1 MAAREAAEAMGRG
14 LRQSVSA
21 SGGHVPVKAAR
32 VLHDRLM
39 IPGERP
45 SDCVDE
51 MHALAR
57 LIEVEELRYERLV
70 GDSGGSHRAG
80 YAIGRIL
87 SLVQDDVSGVDVVSK
102 YCLDALT
109 SPSTPPRAQAAA
121 LRLLCS
127 VVSVTGFQFP
137 LTDERLVERLRAWA
151 LGDLRPR
158 ADAAPPGRARRE
170 AEDAAETAERAA
182 AALEAAREP
191 TADLARATAARAAL
205 EALRVKTYALGCLA
219 VALEAEDVASALV
232 RDGAMAEIVTPLRR
246 ALVEGAPPEGA
257 GAVAAFFACD
267 LAHAKRADATP
278 SRGDARDVVV
288 PDDDE
293 SVVAFHEQLGTETG
307 DRDAAARA
315 LAEALTAGA
324 PADARALPARLL
336 EARLRALAATGE
348 YIECFGEAL
357 RCGAVEVALAL
368 VRGTYWSEDAPAW
381 PEEAAARRL
390 RWRDG
395 DKQTPDAARLA
406 ASCAP
411 QLPESLAAVCSLLA
425 HRKFAVTFVDRGGV
439 AALLRIPKGALSVD
453 GFHRCLF
460 AVSQTPSAME
470 RLLAPNR
477 DAAASAGA
485 ARRCV
490 DVALEALDGGH
501 ETARRHAA
509 LFLALAF
516 PFPAVVD
523 AFDAAGGLR
532 PLLNLLRHAA
542 QLSAAAT
549 AAAKQ
554 TACHACHALRQ
565 YARAH
570 LHRRVSLSAL
580 NLNPHRAVDLGQA
593 ATDRNLRAAT
603 HDPKTASSMQK
614 TSWLPV
620 DAFVA
625 QGGHD
630 IVLALMRVA
639 AGDRHF
645 HECVPAGLAALRIA
659 TLHPNARD
667 ATVAA
672 CVGAPAALSA
682 ADVLL
687 EIAARAAGAQ
697 DAEVAVDALQIV
709 RQLVA
714 PPPALKAAAPA
725 ASAPPARKLQR
736 DRSRVSTTPSKKL
749 AHRRGSLVGGT
760 SAGPSSRTPYRTS
773 FDPRS
778 SNPAEQKE
786 SALDRA
792 LRPGRA
798 ALREAGG
805 LRALLA
811 MLTRDARRLPPP
823 SDDAARA
830 LCCDA
835 LIAMARDPAV
845 AQTLQTLQV
854 ARRLTEMVSS
864 HKHKRAAGTRV
875 GAAEA
880 REAGE
885 APGET
890 RAAAAAEAGAEFHRA
905 AVELIALTAG
915 GAARGSAALA
925 AANAVA
931 VAPLRRMERHAI
943 AAATRVQ
950 YPHEDLL
957 QLIHEHLSNAGLSK
971 AAEALAAEA
980 TDRLGTPFLGQR
992 RRVPTTSAA
1001 AGTPTKGKT
1010 SHASLPGG
1018 FQTARRDSRRGSL
1031 ARRPGTALAGVF
1043 GGTATPRPGAFTLGM
1058 RAPPGP
1064 ATSPAA
1070 KSAPPR
1076 RSKRKASALAIG
1088 EKTPETADPPVAP
1101 AARSPGLLVGAD
1113 AASPTGFGRVHARF
1127 SPLAG
1132 NADEKREVRCGVVD
1146 RGDREGCG
1154 VRSKLD
1160 GVMTTYLRA
1169 QHRQCAS
1176 PAAACAPFSLL
1187 EPHACAEPRH
1197 PLVAPANVTRRVHRR
1212 EWFAGAGG
1220 AWGGGARGG
1229 PGGRARDRHFVF
1241 GRFRPVRAL
1250 RDEGATFTC
1259 AAFVG
1264 GSRSPSGYR
1273 DASVLAGTTDG
1284 TLRLFDA
1291 SNGDVLECVD
1301 AEHSGGVRS
1310 VSSRV
1315 SSGGGKPFA
1324 LSSSDGETF
1333 LWDVSTSSPEFA
1345 SEGPVAAFEGA
1356 CSAAFDER
1364 CQYVFHAGG
1373 NTPGTASLYDIA
1385 AGRDVSR
1392 FFAWDEN
1399 GSENAHASS
1408 RRFVARATS
1417 ARRFA
1422 DVDFGPTGSSLVL
1435 WGDTLWDVRLPH
1447 PVRVFDAFSDGGGAC
1462 FHPRGD
1468 EVVLNSEV
1476 WDLRS
1481 ERLLRSARA
1490 LDGCKLAW
1498 TRTGECCVA
1507 SYRAPRDES
1516 VLASFRKTKHPLCRA
1531 FRAVD
1536 GERDYAEIATVD
1548 ADRAVLDVAWN
1559 AGADDALLV
1568 AECDLA
1574 SDTGPDAAVRVYE
1587 AGRLRPSEEDSDAED
1602 SDAGDGRSE
1611 GDAEDDEFFFG
1622 DEGAGSGRRRA
1633 AGLLDDAALA
1643 AMRDDDDDDDDD
1655 ERRAART
1662 AAAIAGDG
1670 AALAGLRALLGG
1682 LVADRIRGAV
1692 EAEGAGVAEGEEEE
1706 EEEEDDV
1713 EFSLEPEEDDS
1724 ASDDAERSSG
1734 STRSSDSDTESDSDT
1749 DSDSVLLSLSS
1760 GDGDWDGESVTD
1772 SQGEASGE
1780 DDESSGGGF

>member
-32 VLHDRLM
+32 ELHDRLM
-39 IPGERP
+39 TPGDVRP
-45 SDCVDE
+45 SDVVDVV
-51 MHALAR
+51 HALAR

-109 SPSTPPRAQAAA
+109 QPSTPPKAQAAG
-121 LRLLCS
+121 LRLLCA

-137 LTDERLVERLRAWA
+137 LTDERLVDRLRAWA
-151 LGDLRPR
+151 LGDLRPH
-158 ADAAPPGRARRE
+158 ADAAPRTARRE
-170 AEDAAETAERAA
+170 AADAAEAAERAA
-182 AALEAAREP
+182 AEAEASGAP
-191 TADLARATAARAAL
+191 TAHLARRAATL
-205 EALRVKTYALGCLA
+205 ASMEALRVKTYALGCLA
-219 VALEAEDVASALV
+219 VALEAEDVASELV
-232 RDGAMAEIVTPLRR
+232 RDGVMVEILTPLRR
-246 ALVEGAPPEGA
+246 ALVDGAPAEGA
-257 GAVAAFFACD
+257 
-267 LAHAKRADATP
+267 
-278 SRGDARDVVV
+278 DVVEAFARETILNRDDR
-288 PDDDE
+288 DDDFGRSTIAE
-293 SVVAFHEQLGTETG
+293 DEEHVVAFHEQMATETG
-307 DRDAAARA
+307 DRDAAAKS
-315 LAEALTAGA
+315 LAEALTSRA
-324 PADARALPARLL
+324 PADAPSLPARLL

-348 YIECFGEAL
+348 YIECFGQAL
-357 RCGAVEVALAL
+357 QCGAVEVALAL
-368 VRGTYWSEDAPAW
+368 VRGSYWNEDAPAW
-381 PEEAAARRL
+381 PREAAERRLRRVDAAVSESFAARRFA
-390 RWRDG
+390 
-395 DKQTPDAARLA
+395 P
-406 ASCAP
+406 CAP

-439 AALLRIPKGALSVD
+439 AALLSIPKGALSVD

-460 AVSQTPSAME
+460 AVSQSPSAME
-470 RLLAPNR
+470 RLLAPGR
-477 DAAASAGA
+477 DAATSAA

-509 LFLALAF
+509 LFLALSF

-570 LHRRVSLSAL
+570 LHRRVSRFLAG
-580 NLNPHRAVDLGQA
+580 NAPDPGYRAVDLGQA
-593 ATDRNLRAAT
+593 ATDRNLRAASR
-603 HDPKTASSMQK
+603 DPETAASMQK
-614 TSWLPV
+614 ASWLPV

-625 QGGHD
+625 QGGHE
-630 IVLALMRVA
+630 IVLALMHVA

-659 TLHPNARD
+659 TLHPSARN

-672 CVGAPAALSA
+672 SVGAPASLSA

-687 EIAARAAGAQ
+687 EIAARAASAQ
-697 DAEVAVDALQIV
+697 DAEAAVDALQIV

-714 PPPALKAAAPA
+714 PPPALASAASA
-725 ASAPPARKLQR
+725 ASAPPPRRLQR
-736 DRSRVSTTPSKKL
+736 ERSRVSTTPSKKL
-749 AHRRGSLVGGT
+749 AHRRGSTAAGPYA
-760 SAGPSSRTPYRTS
+760 AGPSVPSVHKTRLAS
-773 FDPRS
+773 LDPRM
-778 SNPAEQKE
+778 EKKE
-786 SALDRA
+786 TESVGEEKVSAFDRA
-792 LRPGRA
+792 FRPGRA

-811 MLTRDARRLPPP
+811 MLTRGARRLPPP
-823 SDDAARA
+823 NDDAARA

-835 LIAMARDPAV
+835 LIAMAREPAI

-864 HKHKRAAGTRV
+864 HKHKRGLGSAGA
-875 GAAEA
+875 GSEA
-880 REAGE
+880 RDPLAGKN
-885 APGET
+885 PGDT
-890 RAAAAAEAGAEFHRA
+890 GAAAAAEAGAEFHRA
-905 AVELIALTAG
+905 AVELIAITAG

-957 QLIHEHLSNAGLSK
+957 RLIHEHLSNAGLAKS
-971 AAEALAAEA
+971 ADALAAEA
-980 TDRLGTPFLGQR
+980 AEKLGTPFLGR
-992 RRVPTTSAA
+992 RRIVAEADAS
-1001 AGTPTKGKT
+1001 TPASRGKT
-1010 SHASLPGG
+1010 SPRVSPRLRLSGGGSASRARLPSETKHARLK
-1018 FQTARRDSRRGSL
+1018 ARRGSL
-1031 ARRPGTALAGVF
+1031 ARRPGTAVAGVF

-1058 RAPPGP
+1058 RAPPRAEAPEKKTPETP
-1064 ATSPAA
+1064 ASRNARA
-1070 KSAPPR
+1070 SPR
-1076 RSKRKASALAIG
+1076 RSKRKASAL
-1088 EKTPETADPPVAP
+1088 EKTQSETANVPVVP
-1101 AARSPGLLVGAD
+1101 D
-1113 AASPTGFGRVHARF
+1113 AATPLPVKSRVHARF
-1127 SPLAG
+1127 SPRAG
-1132 NADEKREVRCGVVD
+1132 EKPDEKMPPARCGVVD
-1146 RGDREGCG
+1146 RVDREGCG

-1169 QHRQCAS
+1169 QHRQCVS

-1197 PLVAPANVTRRVHRR
+1197 PLAAPANLTKRVHRR
-1212 EWFAGAGG
+1212 EWCAGAGG
-1220 AWGGGARGG
+1220 ARGGAGGG
-1229 PGGRARDRHFVF
+1229 ARDRHFVF

-1264 GSRSPSGYR
+1264 GLGGAR
-1273 DASVLAGTTDG
+1273 VLAGTNDG

-1291 SNGDVLECVD
+1291 SVGDVLEYAD
-1301 AEHSGGVRS
+1301 AGHSGSVRA

-1315 SSGGGKPFA
+1315 SLSSHKPFA
-1324 LSSSDGETF
+1324 LSSSAGETF
-1333 LWDVSTSSPEFA
+1333 LWDVSVTPEFSA
-1345 SEGPVAAFEGA
+1345 DGPAAALEGA
-1356 CSAAFDER
+1356 CSAAFDEHCR
-1364 CQYVFHAGG
+1364 HVFHAGG
-1373 NTPGTASLYDIA
+1373 NTPGTASLFDVA
-1385 AGRDVSR
+1385 AGRNVSR
-1392 FFAWDEN
+1392 FFAWDEI
-1399 GSENAHASS
+1399 GLENAQAAS
-1408 RRFVARATS
+1408 RRFVTRATS

-1422 DVDFGPTGSSLVL
+1422 DVAFGPTGTSLVL
-1435 WGDTLWDVRLPH
+1435 WGNTLWDVRLPH
-1447 PVRVFDAFSDGGGAC
+1447 PVRTFDAFSDGGGAC

-1481 ERLLRSARA
+1481 ERLLRSVHA

-1498 TRTGECCVA
+1498 TRTGDCAVA
-1507 SYRAPRDES
+1507 SYRPPWDES
-1516 VLASFRKTKHPLCRA
+1516 ILSAVRKTKHPLRGA

-1536 GERDYAEIATVD
+1536 GARDYAEIKTVD
-1548 ADRAVLDVAWN
+1548 VDRAVLDVSWD
-1559 AGADDALLV
+1559 AGADASLCA
-1568 AECDLA
+1568 AECDPLA
-1574 SDTGPDAAVRVYE
+1574 SNFEDSVVRVYE
-1587 AGRLRPSEEDSDAED
+1587 AGRMRPTEEDSDAED
-1602 SDAGDGRSE
+1602 SDEIGDGRSE
-1611 GDAEDDEFFFG
+1611 GDDDGDEGFFHGALDENAMAAMREDDE
-1622 DEGAGSGRRRA
+1622 
-1633 AGLLDDAALA
+1633 
-1643 AMRDDDDDDDDD
+1643 DDDD

-1682 LVADRIRGAV
+1682 LVADRIRDAV
-1692 EAEGAGVAEGEEEE
+1692 EAEGAGADEGEEEE
-1706 EEEEDDV
+1706 EEDDDV
-1713 EFSLEPEEDDS
+1713 EFSLEEDSAGDDDS
-1724 ASDDAERSSG
+1724 EGSASG
-1734 STRSSDSDTESDSDT
+1734 SDSLLYEESDSE
-1749 DSDSVLLSLSS
+1749 SDSVLLSLSS
-1760 GDGDWDGESVTD
+1760 GDGDEDEDSMTD
-1772 SQGEASGE
+1772 SGGEESDE
-1780 DDESSGGGF
+1780 DDSAGGF

>member
-1 MAAREAAEAMGRG
+1 M
-14 LRQSVSA
+14 
-21 SGGHVPVKAAR
+21 
-32 VLHDRLM
+32 
-39 IPGERP
+39 
-45 SDCVDE
+45 
-51 MHALAR
+51 
-57 LIEVEELRYERLV
+57 
-70 GDSGGSHRAG
+70 
-80 YAIGRIL
+80 
-87 SLVQDDVSGVDVVSK
+87 
-102 YCLDALT
+102 
-109 SPSTPPRAQAAA
+109 
-121 LRLLCS
+121 
-127 VVSVTGFQFP
+127 
-137 LTDERLVERLRAWA
+137 
-151 LGDLRPR
+151 
-158 ADAAPPGRARRE
+158 
-170 AEDAAETAERAA
+170 
-182 AALEAAREP
+182 
-191 TADLARATAARAAL
+191 
-205 EALRVKTYALGCLA
+205 
-219 VALEAEDVASALV
+219 
-232 RDGAMAEIVTPLRR
+232 
-246 ALVEGAPPEGA
+246 
-257 GAVAAFFACD
+257 
-267 LAHAKRADATP
+267 
-278 SRGDARDVVV
+278 
-288 PDDDE
+288 
-293 SVVAFHEQLGTETG
+293 
-307 DRDAAARA
+307 
-315 LAEALTAGA
+315 
-324 PADARALPARLL
+324 
-336 EARLRALAATGE
+336 
-348 YIECFGEAL
+348 
-357 RCGAVEVALAL
+357 
-368 VRGTYWSEDAPAW
+368 
-381 PEEAAARRL
+381 
-390 RWRDG
+390 
-395 DKQTPDAARLA
+395 
-406 ASCAP
+406 
-411 QLPESLAAVCSLLA
+411 
-425 HRKFAVTFVDRGGV
+425 
-439 AALLRIPKGALSVD
+439 
-453 GFHRCLF
+453 
-460 AVSQTPSAME
+460 
-470 RLLAPNR
+470 
-477 DAAASAGA
+477 
-485 ARRCV
+485 
-490 DVALEALDGGH
+490 
-501 ETARRHAA
+501 
-509 LFLALAF
+509 
-516 PFPAVVD
+516 VD
-523 AFDAAGGLR
+523 AFDAAGGSTAAQ
-532 PLLNLLRHAA
+532 PAEHAA

-845 AQTLQTLQV
+845 AQTLQTLRV

-864 HKHKRAAGTRV
+864 HKHKRAAGTAWAPRRR
-875 GAAEA
+875 GRRA
-880 REAGE
+880 RRRARRARQPRRRL
-885 APGET
+885 AP
-890 RAAAAAEAGAEFHRA
+890 EFHRA

-957 QLIHEHLSNAGLSK
+957 RLIHEHLSNAGLSK
-971 AAEALAAEA
+971 SAEALAAEA

-1176 PAAACAPFSLL
+1176 PAAVCAPFSLL

-1229 PGGRARDRHFVF
+1229 PGGRARDRHSVF
-1241 GRFRPVRAL
+1241 GRFRPCALCATRARRSRARRSWGDPDLL
-1250 RDEGATFTC
+1250 RDTATRAC
-1259 AAFVG
+1259 
-1264 GSRSPSGYR
+1264 SRARP
-1273 DASVLAGTTDG
+1273 T
-1284 TLRLFDA
+1284 
-1291 SNGDVLECVD
+1291 EPCVCSTR
-1301 AEHSGGVRS
+1301 AT
-1310 VSSRV
+1310 
-1315 SSGGGKPFA
+1315 A
-1324 LSSSDGETF
+1324 TSSS
-1333 LWDVSTSSPEFA
+1333 A
-1345 SEGPVAAFEGA
+1345 
-1356 CSAAFDER
+1356 
-1364 CQYVFHAGG
+1364 
-1373 NTPGTASLYDIA
+1373 
-1385 AGRDVSR
+1385 
-1392 FFAWDEN
+1392 
-1399 GSENAHASS
+1399 
-1408 RRFVARATS
+1408 
-1417 ARRFA
+1417 
-1422 DVDFGPTGSSLVL
+1422 
-1435 WGDTLWDVRLPH
+1435 
-1447 PVRVFDAFSDGGGAC
+1447 
-1462 FHPRGD
+1462 
-1468 EVVLNSEV
+1468 
-1476 WDLRS
+1476 
-1481 ERLLRSARA
+1481 
-1490 LDGCKLAW
+1490 
-1498 TRTGECCVA
+1498 
-1507 SYRAPRDES
+1507 
-1516 VLASFRKTKHPLCRA
+1516 
-1531 FRAVD
+1531 
-1536 GERDYAEIATVD
+1536 
-1548 ADRAVLDVAWN
+1548 
-1559 AGADDALLV
+1559 
-1568 AECDLA
+1568 
-1574 SDTGPDAAVRVYE
+1574 
-1587 AGRLRPSEEDSDAED
+1587 
-1602 SDAGDGRSE
+1602 
-1611 GDAEDDEFFFG
+1611 
-1622 DEGAGSGRRRA
+1622 
-1633 AGLLDDAALA
+1633 
-1643 AMRDDDDDDDDD
+1643 
-1655 ERRAART
+1655 
-1662 AAAIAGDG
+1662 
-1670 AALAGLRALLGG
+1670 
-1682 LVADRIRGAV
+1682 
-1692 EAEGAGVAEGEEEE
+1692 
-1706 EEEEDDV
+1706 
-1713 EFSLEPEEDDS
+1713 
-1724 ASDDAERSSG
+1724 
-1734 STRSSDSDTESDSDT
+1734 
-1749 DSDSVLLSLSS
+1749 
-1760 GDGDWDGESVTD
+1760 
-1772 SQGEASGE
+1772 
-1780 DDESSGGGF
+1780 

>member
-32 VLHDRLM
+32 ELHDRLM
-39 IPGERP
+39 NPGDARP
-45 SDCVDE
+45 SNRVDVV
-51 MHALAR
+51 HALAR
-57 LIEVEELRYERLV
+57 LVEVEELRYERLV

-87 SLVQDDVSGVDVVSK
+87 SLVQDDASGVDVVSK

-109 SPSTPPRAQAAA
+109 NPSTPPRAQAAG
-121 LRLLCS
+121 LRLLCA

-137 LTDERLVERLRAWA
+137 LTDTRLVDRLTAWA
-151 LGDLRPR
+151 LGDLRPH
-158 ADAAPPGRARRE
+158 ADAAPRTARRE
-170 AEDAAETAERAA
+170 AADAAEVAERAA
-182 AALEAAREP
+182 AEAEAARAP
-191 TADLARATAARAAL
+191 TAPLARATACVASV

-219 VALEAEDVASALV
+219 VALEEEEVASGLV
-232 RDGAMAEIVTPLRR
+232 RDGVMAQIMTPLRR
-246 ALVEGAPPEGA
+246 ALVDGAPAEG
-257 GAVAAFFACD
+257 GDAVEAYLACD
-267 LAHAKRADATP
+267 LASSAPSASASRADGRAGERAAPGAGHT
-278 SRGDARDVVV
+278 AL

-293 SVVAFHEQLGTETG
+293 RVVAFHEQLGTETG

-315 LAEALTAGA
+315 LAEALTSRA
-324 PADARALPARLL
+324 PADALSLPARLL

-348 YIECFGEAL
+348 YIECFGQAL
-357 RCGAVEVALAL
+357 QCGAVEVALAL
-368 VRGTYWSEDAPAW
+368 VKGAYWNEDEPAW
-381 PEEAAARRL
+381 PREAAARRL
-390 RWRDG
+390 RFRDATSG
-395 DKQTPDAARLA
+395 DAATRRA
-406 ASCAP
+406 PCAP

-425 HRKFAVTFVDRGGV
+425 HRKFATSFVDRGGV

-453 GFHRCLF
+453 GIHRCLF
-460 AVSQTPSAME
+460 AMSQTPSAME
-470 RLLAPNR
+470 RLLAPGR
-477 DAAASAGA
+477 DAATSRDA

-509 LFLALAF
+509 LFLALSF

-549 AAAKQ
+549 PAAKQ
-554 TACHACHALRQ
+554 TVCHACHALRQ

-570 LHRRVSLSAL
+570 LHRRVFPGAYA
-580 NLNPHRAVDLGQA
+580 PGYRAVDLGQA
-593 ATDRNLRAAT
+593 ATDRNLRAAS
-603 HDPKTASSMQK
+603 HHPKTASSMQK

-630 IVLALMRVA
+630 IVLALMNVA

-659 TLHPNARD
+659 TLHPVARD

-672 CVGAPAALSA
+672 SIGAPASLSA

-687 EIAARAAGAQ
+687 EITARAASAQ
-697 DAEVAVDALQIV
+697 DAEAAVDALQIV

-714 PPPALKAAAPA
+714 PPPALQSAAFAASA

-736 DRSRVSTTPSKKL
+736 DRSRVFATPSKKI
-749 AHRRGSLVGGT
+749 AHRRGSVAAGA
-760 SAGPSSRTPYRTS
+760 SAGPSSRTR
-773 FDPRS
+773 F
-778 SNPAEQKE
+778 AEEKE
-786 SALDRA
+786 SAFDRA
-792 LRPGRA
+792 LQPGRA
-798 ALREAGG
+798 ALRRAGG
-805 LRALLA
+805 LRALLT
-811 MLTRDARRLPPP
+811 MLTRGARRLPPP
-823 SDDAARA
+823 NDDAARA

-864 HKHKRAAGTRV
+864 HRHKRAAGA
-875 GAAEA
+875 GASEA
-880 REAGE
+880 RAAGE
-885 APGET
+885 TPGET
-890 RAAAAAEAGAEFHRA
+890 GAAAAAEAGAEFHRA
-905 AVELIALTAG
+905 AVELIALSAG

-957 QLIHEHLSNAGLSK
+957 RLIHEHLSNAGLAK
-971 AAEALAAEA
+971 AADALAAEVAEQLRTPLLGPRGLASA
-980 TDRLGTPFLGQR
+980 TVGTP
-992 RRVPTTSAA
+992 A
-1001 AGTPTKGKT
+1001 KGKP
-1010 SHASLPGG
+1010 SPRAPERSRLERRLAGFGAESVSRRFPGAKG
-1018 FQTARRDSRRGSL
+1018 ANAKTRRGSL
-1031 ARRPGTALAGVF
+1031 ARRPGTAVAGVF

-1058 RAPPGP
+1058 RAPPVP
-1064 ATSPAA
+1064 ATEKSPAA
-1070 KSAPPR
+1070 AAETPAAKRAAPR
-1076 RSKRKASALAIG
+1076 RSKRKASALD
-1088 EKTPETADPPVAP
+1088 KTPAIETETADPPVVS
-1101 AARSPGLLVGAD
+1101 AASPGPLLGAD
-1113 AASPTGFGRVHARF
+1113 AASPSGSRRARAPKSP
-1127 SPLAG
+1127 SPLAARAG
-1132 NADEKREVRCGVVD
+1132 EEREARCGVVD

-1160 GVMTTYLRA
+1160 GVMTAYLRA

-1176 PAAACAPFSLL
+1176 PAAVCAPFSLL

-1197 PLVAPANVTRRVHRR
+1197 PLAAPANVTRRVHRR
-1212 EWFAGAGG
+1212 EWFAGA
-1220 AWGGGARGG
+1220 GGARGG

-1241 GRFRPVRAL
+1241 GRFRPTRAL
-1250 RDEGATFTC
+1250 RDEGSTFTC
-1259 AAFVG
+1259 AAFVAS
-1264 GSRSPSGYR
+1264 GSGSAGAR
-1273 DASVLAGTTDG
+1273 VLAGTNDG
-1284 TLRLFDA
+1284 ALRLFDA
-1291 SNGDVLECVD
+1291 SDGGVLEVVD
-1301 AEHSGGVRS
+1301 AGHRGAVRS
-1310 VSSRV
+1310 VTSRV
-1315 SSGGGKPFA
+1315 SSFDKPLA
-1324 LSSSDGETF
+1324 LSSSASETF
-1333 LWDVSTSSPEFA
+1333 LWDVSGTWRPELA
-1345 SEGPVAAFEGA
+1345 SEGPIAAFEGA
-1356 CSAAFDER
+1356 CSATFDER
-1364 CQYVFHAGG
+1364 CRYVFHAGG
-1373 NTPGTASLYDIA
+1373 NAPGAATLYDVETA
-1385 AGRDVSR
+1385 KNVSR
-1392 FFAWDEN
+1392 FFAWDEEN
-1399 GSENAHASS
+1399 GVENAEAAS
-1408 RRFVARATS
+1408 RRFVAKASS

-1435 WGDTLWDVRLPH
+1435 WGNTLWDVRLPH
-1447 PVRVFDAFSDGGGAC
+1447 PVRTFDAFSDGGGAC

-1481 ERLLRSARA
+1481 ERLLRSAHA

-1507 SYRAPRDES
+1507 SYRPPRDES
-1516 VLASFRKTKHPLCRA
+1516 IVAAVRKTKHPLRGA

-1536 GERDYAEIATVD
+1536 GAGDYAEIATVD
-1548 ADRAVLDVAWN
+1548 VDRAVLDVAWDP
-1559 AGADDALLV
+1559 AGADASLCA
-1568 AECDLA
+1568 AECDPL
-1574 SDTGPDAAVRVYE
+1574 DAAADSVVRIYE

-1602 SDAGDGRSE
+1602 AEDPGDDRSE
-1611 GDAEDDEFFFG
+1611 GDDGTRLAFDDE
-1622 DEGAGSGRRRA
+1622 RLA
-1633 AGLLDDAALA
+1633 AATRDVDDA
-1643 AMRDDDDDDDDD
+1643 DDD
-1655 ERRAART
+1655 EARAART

-1682 LVADRIRGAV
+1682 LVAERIRGAV
-1692 EAEGAGVAEGEEEE
+1692 EAEGAGVDEEEE
-1706 EEEEDDV
+1706 EEEE
-1713 EFSLEPEEDDS
+1713 FSLEPEEEGGEENSAGDAPRS
-1724 ASDDAERSSG
+1724 EASDS
-1734 STRSSDSDTESDSDT
+1734 ESDA
-1749 DSDSVLLSLSS
+1749 SDSVLLSLSS
-1760 GDGDWDGESVTD
+1760 GDDDEESVTD
-1772 SQGEASGE
+1772 SRGEESDE